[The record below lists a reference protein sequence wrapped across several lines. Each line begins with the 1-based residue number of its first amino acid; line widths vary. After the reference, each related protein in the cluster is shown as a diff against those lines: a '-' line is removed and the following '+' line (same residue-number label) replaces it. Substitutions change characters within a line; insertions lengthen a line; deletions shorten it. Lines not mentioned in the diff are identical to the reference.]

1 MILRVLY
8 ILFTLFVVLA
18 RTPRYIHG
26 YGHGYIVSFLI
37 GPQLCLLHCIYSVSI
52 PVFYM
57 LFPPTVPE
65 REELVE
71 KDWMGVSRPKKSA
84 IRGLKAEN
92 SIRDVIFELV
102 MILTCCLV

>member
-8 ILFTLFVVLA
+8 ILFTLSVVLA

-26 YGHGYIVSFLI
+26 YGHGYIVSPLI
-37 GPQLCLLHCIYSVSI
+37 GPQLCLLHYIYSVST

-71 KDWMGVSRPKKSA
+71 KDWKGISRPKKSA
-84 IRGLKAEN
+84 IRGLKVES
-92 SIRDVIFELV
+92 SIWDVISELV
-102 MILTCCLV
+102 MNLTCCLV